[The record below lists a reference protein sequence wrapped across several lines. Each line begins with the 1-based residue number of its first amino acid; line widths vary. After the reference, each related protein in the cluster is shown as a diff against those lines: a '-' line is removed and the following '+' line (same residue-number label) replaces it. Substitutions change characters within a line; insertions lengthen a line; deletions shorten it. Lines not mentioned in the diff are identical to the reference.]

1 MGNDNVGVNLE
12 QLGNGG
18 PLLLEDARRH
28 EPTFVT
34 ARTRSFSSSGNT
46 SWPATS
52 ECKVWLVGAAPFTP
66 PSSRLPPDRAIACAI
81 RPVVQF
87 AT

>member
-46 SWPATS
+46 SWPATVS
-52 ECKVWLVGAAPFTP
+52 AGARPKDE
-66 PSSRLPPDRAIACAI
+66 PSGGASSSCA
-81 RPVVQF
+81 
-87 AT
+87 